1 MEQSIQTEV
10 PFSKI
15 GGLKEEITQL
25 RFMAELPFK
34 FSEVKSQKVG
44 LLLYGQ
50 PGCGKTLIAKELS
63 KALGECYF
71 KVIQGPELM
80 SKYVG
85 ESEELLR
92 VAFDE
97 CIEESVSR
105 NLPSIL
111 FIDEADAVLSKRSTS
126 DTKYEI
132 RFVDQFLTLMDGF
145 RDRGNLIVIG
155 ATNRPE
161 VIDPAAKRT
170 GRFDK
175 EVEIKPPGVKE
186 RIEIFH
192 IFLKQYSAF
201 VNISEGFS
209 EEFIHN
215 YCEEI
220 EHYNGSDISGLFK
233 EAYEICKRRSFI
245 INKQGQFEK
254 IQEMVLTTNDL
265 QMSMK
270 NYVPFYKRI

>member
-1 MEQSIQTEV
+1 MEQQVQAEV

-15 GGLKEEITQL
+15 GGLKNEITQL
-25 RFMAELPFK
+25 RFMVELPFK

-63 KALGECYF
+63 KALGGCFF

-92 VAFDE
+92 LAFQE

-145 RDRGNLIVIG
+145 YDRGNLIVIG

-175 EVEIKPPGVKE
+175 EVEIKPPNVQE
-186 RIEIFH
+186 RVEIFN
-192 IFLKQYSAF
+192 IFLQQYSAF
-201 VNISEGFS
+201 VKISEGFNQ
-209 EEFIHN
+209 EFIHSC
-215 YCEEI
+215 CEEI
-220 EHYNGSDISGLFK
+220 EQYNGSDLSGLFK

-245 INKQGQFEK
+245 INKLGQFEK
-254 IQEMVLTTNDL
+254 VSEMVLQTDDL
-265 QMSMK
+265 LISVK